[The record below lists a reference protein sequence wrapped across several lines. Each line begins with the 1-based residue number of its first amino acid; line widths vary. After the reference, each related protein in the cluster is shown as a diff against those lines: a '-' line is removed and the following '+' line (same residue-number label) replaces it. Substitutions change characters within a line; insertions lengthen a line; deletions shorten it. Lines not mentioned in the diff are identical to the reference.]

1 MSKNVIMKSGESIKE
16 IRKGG
21 QLFRNVFNIEKMEAN
36 VTHMLPGVK
45 TQGFK
50 HEGQEIKYM
59 IKGTMEYHVGEEK
72 FILEEGD
79 MLFHHSTDEHWSKNI
94 GIYEAVILTISTPP
108 SFTLFKE

>member
-1 MSKNVIMKSGESIKE
+1 MSKTVFMKAGESLKE
-16 IRKGG
+16 ISKSG
-21 QLFRNVFNIEKMEAN
+21 QLFRNVINIEKMEAN
-36 VTHMLPGVK
+36 MTHMLPGVK

-50 HEGQEIKYM
+50 HKGQEIKVM
-59 IKGTMEYHVGEEK
+59 IKGTMEYHVGDEK

-79 MLFHHSTDEHWSKNI
+79 MLFHHSDVTHWSKNI